1 MTFVNSKKW
10 LIIGIVLI
18 GIGTLVTT
26 KIYLSKTTKNSTPP
40 PVKIDLTMV
49 SGVGTI
55 EAKEIVILAPKT
67 TSKLEELFADEGD
80 TIRQGQVLAKMEI
93 SELRGNLQESTAII
107 AKSRA
112 QLASQN
118 AIIEDLKAKKNLADM
133 TLVRYT
139 TLLKGG
145 FVTQAEFDSAQA
157 TAQSAAAQL
166 MSAKENLKLSE
177 HDIERSLAT
186 RTSQQEKIDDFTLR
200 SPFDGVVVSRNF
212 EVGSTVGAGMAVFRI
227 ANPKTL
233 WIKTYIDERQSAKV
247 KVGQSAAVT
256 LRSFPDRKFTGKVV
270 RIGVESDRITEE
282 RVVYIGLDTIPH
294 PIHIGEQTEAFI
306 DISSPSKI
314 EL

>member
-1 MTFVNSKKW
+1 MTFVNSKKR

-26 KIYLSKTTKNSTPP
+26 KIYLSKTTKNNTPP
-40 PVKIDLTMV
+40 LVKIDLTRV

-80 TIRQGQVLAKMEI
+80 TIYRGQVLAKMEI

-107 AKSRA
+107 AKSRS

-118 AIIEDLKAKKNLADM
+118 ATIEDLKAKKNLADI
-133 TLVRYT
+133 TFNRYAA
-139 TLLKGG
+139 LLKGG

-166 MSAKENLKLSE
+166 MSAQENFKLSE
-177 HDIERSLAT
+177 HDIERSLAI

-200 SPFDGVVVSRNF
+200 SPFDGVVVSRKF
-212 EVGSTVGAGMAVFRI
+212 EVGSTVGAGMAVFHI

-233 WIKTYIDERQSAKV
+233 WIKTYIDERQSANV
-247 KVGQSAAVT
+247 KVGQSATVT
-256 LRSFPDRKFTGKVV
+256 LRSFPDQKFTGKVV

-282 RVVYIGLDTIPH
+282 RVVYIGLDVLPH
-294 PIHIGEQTEAFI
+294 PIHIGEQAEAFI